1 MLTDAQIA
9 EALRASND
17 EFRELEAA
25 HHRLETE
32 LQEILK
38 HRVQTP
44 QEEMMRKQLQKEKL
58 AAKDKM
64 AELIRQYRENEG
76 HAAAH

>member
-1 MLTDAQIA
+1 MLTDDQIT
-9 EALRASND
+9 EALRASNE
-17 EFRELEAA
+17 EFRELEAS
-25 HHRLETE
+25 HHRLEAE

-64 AELIRQYRENEG
+64 AELIRQYREKQE
-76 HAAAH
+76 HPAAH